1 MGYSAM
7 SHLNHDKSRLLARVR
22 RIRGQVEGLEKALA
36 QDVDCTALLTQVA
49 AFRGAAQGLM
59 VELLSEH
66 LRHHVAAPDVLGD
79 RELAV
84 DDVAALLKT
93 YLK

>member
-1 MGYSAM
+1 MA
-7 SHLNHDKSRLLARVR
+7 HLNHDKSKLLARVR

-36 QDVDCTALLTQVA
+36 QDVECTALLTQVA

-66 LRHHVAAPDVLGD
+66 LKHHVAAPDAPGD
-79 RELAV
+79 REQAV
-84 DDVAALLKT
+84 DDVAAILKT

>member
-1 MGYSAM
+1 MLMA
-7 SHLNHDKSRLLARVR
+7 HLNQDKSKLLARVR

-66 LRHHVAAPDVLGD
+66 LKHHVAAPEALGE

-84 DDVAALLKT
+84 DDITAILKT

>member
-1 MGYSAM
+1 M
-7 SHLNHDKSRLLARVR
+7 SHLNHDKSKLLARVR
-22 RIRGQVEGLEKALA
+22 KIRGQVEGLEKALA

-66 LRHHVAAPDVLGD
+66 LKHHVAAPDALAE

-84 DDVAALLKT
+84 DDVAAILKT

>member
-1 MGYSAM
+1 MAM
-7 SHLNHDKSRLLARVR
+7 AHLNQDKSRLLARVR

-66 LRHHVAAPDVLGD
+66 LKHHVAAPQALSE

-84 DDVAALLKT
+84 DDIAAILRT